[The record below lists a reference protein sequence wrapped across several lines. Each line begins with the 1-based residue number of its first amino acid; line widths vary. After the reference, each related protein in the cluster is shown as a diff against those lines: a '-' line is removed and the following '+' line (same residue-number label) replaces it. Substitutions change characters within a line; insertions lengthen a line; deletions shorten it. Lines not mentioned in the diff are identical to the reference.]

1 MARLAD
7 RRPILFAVGIAAIT
21 LAFTTDERLFGLV
34 TDGQIMTR
42 TAYAMSALFEIGIAR
57 GHAVGFPRAAGDAV
71 TRYGM
76 GPSLVRVPLT
86 ALAGRFEN
94 AFGPGSSQTLFVL
107 EQILLVL
114 LAAAAAGALARAVG
128 AEAKGTRRAI
138 LATAIASPLW
148 AYAGSDWSE
157 PLQAA
162 CVGGAFACA
171 ALATQEGVSGVF
183 ARRASALAAFAGAA
197 AGFAL
202 LSKSILIVLF
212 PCVLAVLWFGSER
225 SLRARRSLA
234 ACAGWLAPAAL
245 WLVFEIAR
253 FGRPF
258 ASYAGERFSHPVL
271 DGLWRLTV
279 GPNKG
284 LLFYFPLALL
294 AVPGLVRLARQR
306 RALAYA
312 LSGFSLFLL
321 VTTAAWWSWDG
332 TSGWGPRLLVPLVPL
347 LAGLAVVG
355 AQAMPSLVFRVLFGI
370 GVCVNALGALQPD
383 GALAW
388 YYATLKPRP
397 LSLAERSAFPAFA
410 YGADPATS
418 GVALFPIHDAAR
430 HAGLSPL
437 KVNAWLLKTR
447 LAGGDVSAALAHPP
461 WRTDV
466 PGQEVA
472 APPERVIPASALVF
486 LTSSFRWPHL
496 GMSLTRRAD
505 QPDTVLAFIDCLYDQ
520 ALRAQDMRRADRA
533 IEFSEELHRRVPSP
547 QTVTTLAEA
556 YRLAG
561 RRETFQDFVRSLP
574 PALRS
579 APDFG
584 MVLALAA
591 RDSGNEALARQIL
604 GQVLRAGARP
614 EYARLTSLPLA
625 EWPAT
630 LRDAQ
635 LPPAREAGEGLRR

>member
-1 MARLAD
+1 MAALAD
-7 RRPILFAVGIAAIT
+7 RRPILFAVGIAALV

-76 GPSLVRVPLT
+76 GPSLVRVPAT
-86 ALAGRFEN
+86 ALAGPFEN

-107 EQILLVL
+107 EQIFLVL
-114 LAAAAAGALARAVG
+114 LAAAAAGALARALG

-138 LATAIASPLW
+138 LAAAIASPLW

-171 ALATQEGVSGVF
+171 ALATQGGVA
-183 ARRASALAAFAGAA
+183 ARRASALAVFAGAA

-202 LSKSILIVLF
+202 LSKSILIALF

-225 SLRARRSLA
+225 SFRARRAFA

-245 WLVFEIAR
+245 WLVFEIVR

-284 LLFYFPLALL
+284 LFLYFPLALL
-294 AVPGLVRLARQR
+294 AVPGLVRLARRR

-312 LSGFSLFLL
+312 LAGFSLFLL
-321 VTTAAWWSWDG
+321 LTTAAWWSWDG
-332 TSGWGPRLLVPLVPL
+332 VSGWGPRLLVPLVPL

-355 AQAMPSLVFRVLFGI
+355 SQAVPSFVFRVLFGI

-397 LSLAERSAFPAFA
+397 LSPAERSAFPAFA
-410 YGADPATS
+410 CEADPATS
-418 GVALFPIHDAAR
+418 GVALLPIHDAAR

-447 LAGGDVSAALAHPP
+447 LAGGDVSAALARPP

-505 QPDTVLAFIDCLYDQ
+505 QPDTVLAFVDCLYDQ

-533 IEFSEELHRRVPSP
+533 IAFSEELYRRVPAP
-547 QTVTTLAEA
+547 QTATSLAEA

-574 PALRS
+574 PAGRG
-579 APDFG
+579 APDIG

-591 RDSGNEALARQIL
+591 RDTGDEALAREIL

-614 EYARLTSLPLA
+614 EYARLASLPLA

-635 LPPAREAGEGLRR
+635 FPAAREAGEGPQR

>member
-1 MARLAD
+1 MTPLAD
-7 RRPILFAVGIAAIT
+7 RRPFLFALGIAATVI
-21 LAFTTDERLFGLV
+21 AFTTDERLFGLI

-42 TAYAMSALFEIGIAR
+42 TAYSMSALGEIGIAR
-57 GHAVGFPRAAGDAV
+57 GHAVGFPRPAGDAV

-76 GPSLVRVPLT
+76 GASLVRVPAT
-86 ALAGRFEN
+86 ALAGAFEN
-94 AFGPGSSQTLFVL
+94 SFGPGSSQTLFVL

-128 AEAKGTRRAI
+128 ADAAATRRSI
-138 LATAIASPLW
+138 LAAAIASPLW

-171 ALATQEGVSGVF
+171 ALATRGGVPVRQAF
-183 ARRASALAAFAGAA
+183 TLAAFAGGA

-212 PCVLAVLWFGSER
+212 PCVLLVLWFGSER
-225 SLRARRSLA
+225 STRARRSLA
-234 ACAGWLAPAAL
+234 ACAGWLTPAVV
-245 WLVFEIAR
+245 WLAFEIAR

-258 ASYAGERFSHPVL
+258 ASYSGERFSHPVL

-284 LLFYFPLALL
+284 LFLYFPLALL
-294 AVPGLVRLARQR
+294 AVPGLARLAQER
-306 RALAYA
+306 RALALA
-312 LSGFSLFLL
+312 LSGFCVILL
-321 VTTAAWWSWDG
+321 VTAAAWWSWDG

-355 AQAMPSLVFRVLFGI
+355 AEAMPSLVFRVLFGI

-383 GALAW
+383 GILTW

-397 LSLAERSAFPAFA
+397 LSLAERSDFPAFA
-410 YGADPATS
+410 YEVDPATAE
-418 GVALFPIHDAAR
+418 VTLFPIHDAAM

-437 KVNAWLLKTR
+437 KVNAWLLVTR
-447 LAGGDVSAALAHPP
+447 LAGGDVNAALAKPP

-466 PGQEVA
+466 TGQEVKE
-472 APPERVIPASALVF
+472 PPERVIPASALVF
-486 LTSSFRWPHL
+486 LTSPFRWPHL
-496 GMSLTRRAD
+496 GMSLTRSASET
-505 QPDTVLAFIDCLYDQ
+505 DTVLSFIDCLYDQ
-520 ALRAQDMRRADRA
+520 ELRAQDMGRSDRA
-533 IEFSEELHRRVPSP
+533 IEFGEELYRRVPSP
-547 QTVTTLAEA
+547 QTITALAEA

-561 RRETFQDFVRSLP
+561 KRETFRDFVRSLLP
-574 PALRS
+574 SERG

-591 RDSGNEALARQIL
+591 RDSGKEALAREIL
-604 GQVLRAGARP
+604 GQVLRAGGRP
-614 EYARLTSLPLA
+614 EYARLTFLPLS

-630 LRDAQ
+630 LRAAQ
-635 LPPAREAGEGLRR
+635 RSPTREKGGDSGR

>member
-1 MARLAD
+1 MTPLAD
-7 RRPILFAVGIAAIT
+7 RRPVLFALGIAALVIT
-21 LAFTTDERLFGLV
+21 FTTDERVFGLV

-42 TAYAMSALFEIGIAR
+42 TAYAMSALGEIGIAR
-57 GHAVGFPRAAGDAV
+57 GHPVNIARPAGDTV

-76 GPSLVRVPLT
+76 GPSLVRVPAT
-86 ALAGRFEN
+86 ALAGPFEN
-94 AFGPGSSQTLFVL
+94 AFGPGSSQTFFVL
-107 EQILLVL
+107 EQVLLVL

-128 AEAKGTRRAI
+128 VDAAGTRRAI
-138 LATAIASPLW
+138 LAAAIASPLW

-162 CVGGAFACA
+162 CVGGAFAFAAAAPGAEHSGGRA
-171 ALATQEGVSGVF
+171 ALLAGV
-183 ARRASALAAFAGAA
+183 A
-197 AGFAL
+197 AGLAL
-202 LSKSILIVLF
+202 LSKSIFIVLL
-212 PCVLAVLWFGSER
+212 PCVLVALWFGSEASVR
-225 SLRARRSLA
+225 WRRSGA
-234 ACAGWLAPAAL
+234 ALAGWLPLAAL

-258 ASYAGERFSHPVL
+258 ASYAGEHFSNPVL

-284 LLFYFPLALL
+284 LFFYFPLALL

-306 RALAYA
+306 RALACA
-312 LSGFSLFLL
+312 VSGFSLFLL

-347 LAGLAVVG
+347 LAGLAAVG
-355 AQAMPSLVFRVLFGI
+355 AAAMPSLVFRVLFGI
-370 GVCVNALGALQPD
+370 GICVNALGALQPD

-388 YYATLKPRP
+388 YYAILKPRP

-410 YGADPATS
+410 YEADPASS
-418 GVALFPIHDAAR
+418 GVALIPIHEAAR

-472 APPERVIPASALVF
+472 ALPGRVIPASALVF
-486 LTSSFRWPHL
+486 LTSPFRWPHL
-496 GMSLTRRAD
+496 GMSLTRRPD

-520 ALRAQDMRRADRA
+520 ALRAQDMSRADRA
-533 IEFSEELHRRVPSP
+533 IEFAEELYRRVPSP
-547 QTVTTLAEA
+547 QTVTAVAEA

-561 RRETFQDFVRSLP
+561 RRETFLDFVRSLP
-574 PALRS
+574 QAQRS
-579 APDFG
+579 SPDFG
-584 MVLALAA
+584 IVLALAA
-591 RDSGNEALARQIL
+591 RDSGNEMLAREIL

-614 EYARLTSLPLA
+614 EYARLASTPLA

-630 LRDAQ
+630 LRLAQ
-635 LPPAREAGEGLRR
+635 RSPTHEAGDEPRR

>member
-1 MARLAD
+1 M
-7 RRPILFAVGIAAIT
+7 I
-21 LAFTTDERLFGLV
+21 AFTTDERVFGLV

-42 TAYAMSALFEIGIAR
+42 TAYAMSALGEIGIAR
-57 GHAVGFPRAAGDAV
+57 GHPVDIARQAGDAV

-86 ALAGRFEN
+86 ALAGPFEN
-94 AFGPGSSQTLFVL
+94 AFGLGSSQTLFVL
-107 EQILLVL
+107 EQILLIL
-114 LAAAAAGALARAVG
+114 AAAGAAGLLARAVG
-128 AEAKGTRRAI
+128 AGASGTRRAC
-138 LATAIASPLW
+138 LAAAIASPLW

-171 ALATQEGVSGVF
+171 ALATQEGVSL
-183 ARRASALAAFAGAA
+183 RRASALAASAGAA

-212 PCVLAVLWFGSER
+212 PCVLAVLWFGSEGSAR
-225 SLRARRSLA
+225 VRRSLA
-234 ACAGWLAPAAL
+234 ACAGWVTLAAL
-245 WLVFEIAR
+245 WLVFEMAR

-284 LLFYFPLALL
+284 LFLYFPLALL
-294 AVPGLVRLARQR
+294 AVPGFLRLARAR
-306 RALAYA
+306 RTLAFA
-312 LSGFSLFLL
+312 LSGFSAFLL

-347 LAGLAVVG
+347 LAGLAALG
-355 AQAMPSLVFRVLFGI
+355 SQSMPSLVFRVLFGI
-370 GVCVNALGALQPD
+370 GLLVNAVGALQPD

-388 YYATLKPRP
+388 YYGILKPRP
-397 LSLAERSAFPAFA
+397 LTSAERSDFPAFA
-410 YGADPATS
+410 YEVDPATS
-418 GVALFPIHDAAR
+418 GAALIPIHDAAM

-437 KVNAWLLKTR
+437 KVNAWLLVTR
-447 LAGGDVSAALAHPP
+447 LGGGDVGATLAKPP
-461 WRTDV
+461 WRTDLE
-466 PGQEVA
+466 GQEVA
-472 APPERVIPASALVF
+472 ALPERVIPASALVF
-486 LTSSFRWPHL
+486 LTSPFRWPHL

-505 QPDTVLAFIDCLYDQ
+505 QPDTVLAYIDCLYDQ
-520 ALRAQDMRRADRA
+520 ALRAQDMRRGDRA
-533 IEFSEELHRRVPSP
+533 IEFSEELYRRVPSP
-547 QTVTTLAEA
+547 QTVTALAEA

-561 RRETFQDFVRSLP
+561 RRETFLDFVRSLS
-574 PALRS
+574 PAQRS

-591 RDSGNEALARQIL
+591 RDSGNEPLAREIL

-614 EYARLTSLPLA
+614 EYARLVSLPLA
-625 EWPAT
+625 RWPAT
-630 LRDAQ
+630 LHEAQ
-635 LPPAREAGEGLRR
+635 LPKPREAGESPGDRMGP

>member
-1 MARLAD
+1 MTPLAD
-7 RRPILFAVGIAAIT
+7 RRPVLYALGIAAFVI
-21 LAFTTDERLFGLV
+21 AFTTDERVFGLV

-42 TAYAMSALFEIGIAR
+42 TAYGMSALGEIGIAR
-57 GHAVGFPRAAGDAV
+57 GHPVDIARPAGDAV

-76 GPSLVRVPLT
+76 GPSLVRVPVT
-86 ALAGRFEN
+86 ALAGPFEN
-94 AFGPGSSQTLFVL
+94 AFGLGSSQTLFVL

-114 LAAAAAGALARAVG
+114 LAAAAAGALARAFG
-128 AEAKGTRRAI
+128 AEAAGTRRAI
-138 LATAIASPLW
+138 LAAAIASPLW

-171 ALATQEGVSGVF
+171 ALATQEGVSP
-183 ARRASALAAFAGAA
+183 RSASTLAAFAGVG

-212 PCVLAVLWFGSER
+212 PCVFAVLWFGSER
-225 SLRARRSLA
+225 SARARRALA
-234 ACAGWLAPAAL
+234 ACAGWLALAAL
-245 WLVFEIAR
+245 WLVFEVVR

-258 ASYAGERFSHPVL
+258 ASYSGERFSHPVL
-271 DGLWRLTV
+271 DGIWRLTV

-284 LLFYFPLALL
+284 LFLYFPLALL
-294 AVPGLVRLARQR
+294 AVPGVVRLARAR
-306 RALAYA
+306 RALAFA

-347 LAGLAVVG
+347 LAGLAIIG
-355 AQAMPSLVFRVLFGI
+355 SQAMPPLVFRALFGI
-370 GVCVNALGALQPD
+370 GVLVNAVGALQPD

-388 YYATLKPRP
+388 YYAILKPRP
-397 LSLAERSAFPAFA
+397 LSQAERSDFPPFA
-410 YGADPATS
+410 YEVDPATS
-418 GVALFPIHDAAR
+418 GTALVPIHDAAM

-437 KVNAWLLKTR
+437 KVNTWLLVTR
-447 LAGGDVSAALAHPP
+447 FGGGDVSAALAKPP

-466 PGQEVA
+466 TGQEVA
-472 APPERVIPASALVF
+472 FTPERVIPASALVF
-486 LTSSFRWPHL
+486 LTSPFRWPHL

-533 IEFSEELHRRVPSP
+533 IEFSEELYRRVPSP
-547 QTVTTLAEA
+547 QTITALAEA

-561 RRETFQDFVRSLP
+561 RRETFLDFVRSLP
-574 PALRS
+574 PAQRS

-591 RDSGNEALARQIL
+591 RDSGNERLAREIL

-614 EYARLTSLPLA
+614 EYAPLASLPLA
-625 EWPAT
+625 KWPAT
-630 LRDAQ
+630 LHEAQ
-635 LPPAREAGEGLRR
+635 LSRARQASEKPRR

>member
-1 MARLAD
+1 MTPLAD
-7 RRPILFAVGIAAIT
+7 RRPVLYALGIAALVI
-21 LAFTTDERLFGLV
+21 AFTTDERVFGLV

-42 TAYAMSALFEIGIAR
+42 TAYAISALGEIGIAR
-57 GHAVGFPRAAGDAV
+57 GHPVDVARPVGDAV

-86 ALAGRFEN
+86 ALAGPFEN
-94 AFGPGSSQTLFVL
+94 TFGLGSSQTLFVL
-107 EQILLVL
+107 EQILLIL
-114 LAAAAAGALARAVG
+114 LAAGAAGLLAHAAGAG
-128 AEAKGTRRAI
+128 ALGTRRAC
-138 LATAIASPLW
+138 LAAAIASPLW

-171 ALATQEGVSGVF
+171 ALATQGDAS
-183 ARRASALAAFAGAA
+183 ARRASALAACAGAA

-225 SLRARRSLA
+225 SARARRAIA
-234 ACAGWLAPAAL
+234 ACAGWLTPAAL
-245 WLVFEIAR
+245 WLVFEIVR

-258 ASYAGERFSHPVL
+258 ASYSGERFSHPVL

-284 LLFYFPLALL
+284 LFLYFPLALL
-294 AVPGLVRLARQR
+294 AVPGVVRLTRER
-306 RALAYA
+306 RALAFA
-312 LSGFSLFLL
+312 LSGFSLFVLA
-321 VTTAAWWSWDG
+321 TTAAWWSWDG

-347 LAGLAVVG
+347 LAGLAVLG
-355 AQAMPSLVFRVLFGI
+355 SQAMPSLVFRALFGI
-370 GVCVNALGALQPD
+370 GVLVNAVGALQPD

-388 YYATLKPRP
+388 YYAILKPRP
-397 LSLAERSAFPAFA
+397 LSPLERSGFPAFA
-410 YGADPATS
+410 YEFDPATS
-418 GVALFPIHDAAR
+418 GAALVPIHDAAM

-437 KVNAWLLKTR
+437 KVNTWLLLKR
-447 LAGGDVSAALAHPP
+447 LGGGDVAAALTKPP

-466 PGQEVA
+466 NGQEVA
-472 APPERVIPASALVF
+472 VTPERVIPASALVF
-486 LTSSFRWPHL
+486 LTSPFRWPHL

-533 IEFSEELHRRVPSP
+533 VEFSEELYRRVPSP
-547 QTVTTLAEA
+547 QTITALAEA

-561 RRETFQDFVRSLP
+561 RRETFYDFVRSLP
-574 PALRS
+574 PARRS

-591 RDSGNEALARQIL
+591 RDSGNERLAREIL

-614 EYARLTSLPLA
+614 EYARLESTPLA
-625 EWPAT
+625 KWPTT
-630 LRDAQ
+630 LHEAQ
-635 LPPAREAGEGLRR
+635 LPRAREADDEPRR

>member
-1 MARLAD
+1 MTPLAA
-7 RRPILFAVGIAAIT
+7 RRPVLFALGIAAFVI
-21 LAFTTDERLFGLV
+21 AFTTDERVFGLV

-42 TAYAMSALFEIGIAR
+42 TAYAMSALGEIGIAR
-57 GHAVGFPRAAGDAV
+57 GHPVDIARPAGDAV

-86 ALAGRFEN
+86 ALAGPFEN

-107 EQILLVL
+107 GQILLVL
-114 LAAAAAGALARAVG
+114 LAAGAAGLLARAVG
-128 AEAKGTRRAI
+128 TGAAGTSRAS
-138 LATAIASPLW
+138 LAAAIASPLW

-171 ALATQEGVSGVF
+171 ALATEEGVSP
-183 ARRASALAAFAGAA
+183 RRAFALAAFAGAA

-212 PCVLAVLWFGSER
+212 PCVFAVLWFGSER
-225 SLRARRSLA
+225 SARARRSLA
-234 ACAGWLAPAAL
+234 ACAGWVAPAAL
-245 WLVFEIAR
+245 WLVFEIVR

-258 ASYAGERFSHPVL
+258 ASYSGERFSHPVI

-284 LLFYFPLALL
+284 LFLYFPLALL
-294 AVPGLVRLARQR
+294 AVPGAARLARKR
-306 RALAYA
+306 RSLALA
-312 LSGFSLFLL
+312 LSGFSLFVL

-347 LAGLAVVG
+347 LASLAVLG
-355 AQAMPSLVFRVLFGI
+355 SQAMPSLVFRVLFGI
-370 GVCVNALGALQPD
+370 GVLVNAVGALQPD
-383 GALAW
+383 GALTW

-397 LSLAERSAFPAFA
+397 LTSAERSDFPAFA
-410 YGADPATS
+410 CEVDPASS
-418 GVALFPIHDAAR
+418 GIVLLPIHDAAM

-437 KVNAWLLKTR
+437 KVNAWLLVTR
-447 LAGGDVSAALAHPP
+447 FGGGDVSAALAKPP

-466 PGQEVA
+466 RGQEVA
-472 APPERVIPASALVF
+472 ASPERVIPASALVF
-486 LTSSFRWPHL
+486 LTSPFRWPHL
-496 GMSLTRRAD
+496 GMSLTRRGGET
-505 QPDTVLAFIDCLYDQ
+505 DTVLSFIDCLYDQ
-520 ALRAQDMRRADRA
+520 ELRAQDMRRPDRA
-533 IEFSEELHRRVPSP
+533 IEFGEELYRRVPSP
-547 QTVTTLAEA
+547 QTITALAEA

-561 RRETFQDFVRSLP
+561 KRETFRDFVRSLP
-574 PALRS
+574 PAQRG

-591 RDSGNEALARQIL
+591 RDSGNEGLAREIL

-614 EYARLTSLPLA
+614 EYERLASLPLA

-630 LRDAQ
+630 LRMAQ
-635 LPPAREAGEGLRR
+635 RSPTREVGEESRR

>member
-1 MARLAD
+1 MTPLAD
-7 RRPILFAVGIAAIT
+7 RRPFLFALGIAALVI
-21 LAFTTDERLFGLV
+21 AFTTDERVFGLV

-42 TAYAMSALFEIGIAR
+42 TAYAMSALGEIGIAR
-57 GHAVGFPRAAGDAV
+57 GHPVDIARPAGDAV

-86 ALAGRFEN
+86 ALAGPFEN
-94 AFGPGSSQTLFVL
+94 AFGLGSSQTLFVF
-107 EQILLVL
+107 EQILLIL
-114 LAAAAAGALARAVG
+114 LAAGAAGLLARALG
-128 AEAKGTRRAI
+128 AGAAGTRRAC
-138 LATAIASPLW
+138 LTAAIASPLW

-162 CVGGAFACA
+162 CIGSAFACA
-171 ALATQEGVSGVF
+171 ALATHEGVA
-183 ARRASALAAFAGAA
+183 ARSASALAACAGAA

-212 PCVLAVLWFGSER
+212 PCVLAVLWFGSE
-225 SLRARRSLA
+225 SSARARRSLA
-234 ACAGWLAPAAL
+234 ACAGWLTPAAL
-245 WLVFEIAR
+245 WLVFEIVR

-258 ASYAGERFSHPVL
+258 ASYSGERFSHPVL

-284 LLFYFPLALL
+284 LFLYFPLSLL
-294 AVPGLVRLARQR
+294 AVPGFVRLAHAR
-306 RALAYA
+306 RSLAFA
-312 LSGFSLFLL
+312 LSGFSLFVL

-347 LAGLAVVG
+347 LAGLAVLG

-370 GVCVNALGALQPD
+370 GVLVNAVGALQPD

-388 YYATLKPRP
+388 YYEILKPRP
-397 LSLAERSAFPAFA
+397 LSPTERSDFPAFA
-410 YGADPATS
+410 TEVDPATS
-418 GVALFPIHDAAR
+418 GAMLLPIHEAAM

-437 KVNAWLLKTR
+437 KVNAWLLLTR
-447 LAGGDVSAALAHPP
+447 FGGGDVDAALARPP

-466 PGQEVA
+466 KGQEVA
-472 APPERVIPASALVF
+472 ALPKRVIPASALVF
-486 LTSSFRWPHL
+486 LTSPFRWPHL
-496 GMSLTRRAD
+496 GMSLTRRSD
-505 QPDTVLAFIDCLYDQ
+505 EKDTVLSFIDCLYSQ
-520 ALRAQDMRRADRA
+520 QLRAQDMRRPDRA
-533 IEFSEELHRRVPSP
+533 IQFGEELYRRVPSP
-547 QTVTTLAEA
+547 QTITALAEA

-561 RRETFQDFVRSLP
+561 QRETFRAFVRSLP
-574 PALRS
+574 PTQRS

-591 RDSGNEALARQIL
+591 RDSGNEALAREIL
-604 GQVLRAGARP
+604 GQVLRAGGRQ
-614 EYARLTSLPLA
+614 EYARLVSLPLA

-630 LRDAQ
+630 LRLAQRLPTRDAGDE
-635 LPPAREAGEGLRR
+635 PRR

>member
-1 MARLAD
+1 MTPLAD
-7 RRPILFAVGIAAIT
+7 RRPVLFALGIAAFVI
-21 LAFTTDERLFGLV
+21 AFTTDERVFGLV

-42 TAYAMSALFEIGIAR
+42 TAYAMSALGEIGIAR
-57 GHAVGFPRAAGDAV
+57 GHAVGFPRPAGDAV

-76 GPSLVRVPLT
+76 GTSLVRVPAT
-86 ALAGRFEN
+86 ALAGAFEN
-94 AFGPGSSQTLFVL
+94 SFGPGSSQTLFVF

-128 AEAKGTRRAI
+128 AEAAGTRRAI
-138 LATAIASPLW
+138 LAAAIASPLW

-171 ALATQEGVSGVF
+171 ALATQEGVL

-225 SLRARRSLA
+225 SARARRSLA
-234 ACAGWLAPAAL
+234 ACGGWLTPAAL
-245 WLVFEIAR
+245 WLVFEIVR

-258 ASYAGERFSHPVL
+258 ASYSGERFSHPVL

-284 LLFYFPLALL
+284 LFLYFPLALL
-294 AVPGLVRLARQR
+294 AVPGLVRLARAR
-306 RALAYA
+306 RALVFA
-312 LSGFSLFLL
+312 LAGFSLFLL

-355 AQAMPSLVFRVLFGI
+355 AQAMPSLVFRVLFAI

-397 LSLAERSAFPAFA
+397 LSPAERSDFPLFA
-410 YGADPATS
+410 YEVDPATS
-418 GVALFPIHDAAR
+418 DAGLFPIHDAAM

-437 KVNAWLLKTR
+437 KVNAWLLMTR
-447 LAGGDVSAALAHPP
+447 FGGGDVNAALAKPP

-466 PGQEVA
+466 RGQEVA
-472 APPERVIPASALVF
+472 EPPERVIPASALVF
-486 LTSSFRWPHL
+486 LTSPFRWPHL
-496 GMSLTRRAD
+496 GMSLTRRGD
-505 QPDTVLAFIDCLYDQ
+505 ETDTVLSFIDCLYDQ
-520 ALRAQDMRRADRA
+520 ELRAQDMRRPDRA
-533 IEFSEELHRRVPSP
+533 IEFGEELYRRVPSV
-547 QTVTTLAEA
+547 QTITALAEA

-561 RRETFQDFVRSLP
+561 KRETFRDFVRSLP
-574 PALRS
+574 PAQRG

-591 RDSGNEALARQIL
+591 RDSGNEALAREIL

-614 EYARLTSLPLA
+614 EYARLASTPLVG
-625 EWPAT
+625 WPVT
-630 LRDAQ
+630 LRAAQ
-635 LPPAREAGEGLRR
+635 RSPTREAGEEPRR

>member
-7 RRPILFAVGIAAIT
+7 RRPILFALGIAAFVI
-21 LAFTTDERLFGLV
+21 AFTTDERVFGLV

-42 TAYAMSALFEIGIAR
+42 TAYAMSALGEIGIAR
-57 GHAVGFPRAAGDAV
+57 GHPVDIARPAGDAV

-76 GPSLVRVPLT
+76 GPSLVRVPVT
-86 ALAGRFEN
+86 ALAGPFEN

-107 EQILLVL
+107 GQILLVL
-114 LAAAAAGALARAVG
+114 LAAGAAGLLARAVG
-128 AEAKGTRRAI
+128 AGAAGTRRAS
-138 LATAIASPLW
+138 LAAAIASPLW

-171 ALATQEGVSGVF
+171 ALATQEGVSP
-183 ARRASALAAFAGAA
+183 RRASALAAFAGAA

-225 SLRARRSLA
+225 SARARRSLA

-245 WLVFEIAR
+245 WFVFEIVR

-258 ASYAGERFSHPVL
+258 ASYSGERFSHPVL

-284 LLFYFPLALL
+284 LFLYFPLALL
-294 AVPGLVRLARQR
+294 AVPGVVRLARER
-306 RALAYA
+306 RSLAFA
-312 LSGFSLFLL
+312 LSGFSLFVL

-347 LAGLAVVG
+347 LAGLAVLG
-355 AQAMPSLVFRVLFGI
+355 SQAMPSLVFRVLFGI
-370 GVCVNALGALQPD
+370 GVLVNAVGALQPD

-397 LSLAERSAFPAFA
+397 LSPAERSDFPAFA
-410 YGADPATS
+410 YEVDPASS
-418 GVALFPIHDAAR
+418 GIVLLPIHDAAM

-437 KVNAWLLKTR
+437 KVNAWLLMTR
-447 LAGGDVSAALAHPP
+447 FGGGDVNAALAKPP

-466 PGQEVA
+466 RGQEVA
-472 APPERVIPASALVF
+472 ALPERVIPASALVF
-486 LTSSFRWPHL
+486 LTSPFRWPHL
-496 GMSLTRRAD
+496 GMSLTRRGD
-505 QPDTVLAFIDCLYDQ
+505 ETDTVLSFIDCLYDQ
-520 ALRAQDMRRADRA
+520 ELRAQDMRRPDRA
-533 IEFSEELHRRVPSP
+533 IEFGEELYRRVPSP
-547 QTVTTLAEA
+547 QTITALAEA

-561 RRETFQDFVRSLP
+561 KRETFRDFVRSLP
-574 PALRS
+574 LAQRG

-591 RDSGNEALARQIL
+591 RDSGNEALAREIL

-614 EYARLTSLPLA
+614 EYARLASLPLA

-630 LRDAQ
+630 LRTAQ
-635 LPPAREAGEGLRR
+635 RSPTREAGEEPRR